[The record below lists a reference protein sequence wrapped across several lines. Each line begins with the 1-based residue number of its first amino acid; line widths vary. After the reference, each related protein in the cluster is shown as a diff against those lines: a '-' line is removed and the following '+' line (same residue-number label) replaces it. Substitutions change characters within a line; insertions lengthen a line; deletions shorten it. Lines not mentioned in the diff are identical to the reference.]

1 MQPLLPHPLTETS
14 SKHARGRP
22 FAVGKPGR
30 KVGSK
35 NRTTVL
41 AAALLAGEAQPL
53 VRKAVEIALAGNV
66 PMLRFL
72 LDRLLPRDRLIKL
85 DLPRLEFADDAVTAL
100 GQVFAALA
108 AGEITVSEAS
118 AAAT

>member
-1 MQPLLPHPLTETS
+1 MQPLLPDPLTETS

-22 FAVGKPGR
+22 FAVGNPGH

-53 VRKAVEIALAGNV
+53 VRKAVEIAQRTK
-66 PMLRFL
+66 PRFSG
-72 LDRLLPRDRLIKL
+72 
-85 DLPRLEFADDAVTAL
+85 FATK
-100 GQVFAALA
+100 
-108 AGEITVSEAS
+108 IS
-118 AAAT
+118 AA

>member
-22 FAVGKPGR
+22 FAVGNPGR

-35 NRTTVL
+35 NRTTV

-85 DLPRLEFADDAVTAL
+85 DLPRVISATVDSIVT
-100 GQVFAALA
+100 QPRSTSDVRHRKYRHR
-108 AGEITVSEAS
+108 VSS
-118 AAAT
+118 G